1 MLPLQSRSRR
11 DNRGKKDIIGFFFPS
26 WERARINVKQRRKKR
41 TERLKYTYERREKER
56 EGGRER
62 EKGGINR
69 GKKGEREVG
78 RNREW
83 ERRGIKRGQGGRDI

>member
-1 MLPLQSRSRR
+1 MS
-11 DNRGKKDIIGFFFPS
+11 NK
-26 WERARINVKQRRKKR
+26 EEKKR

-69 GKKGEREVG
+69 GKKGERE
-78 RNREW
+78 
-83 ERRGIKRGQGGRDI
+83 K